1 MKAGEIRGEEKRA
14 NKDVYSDYWDMN
26 DEDAERKWG
35 RGFIG
40 EIELGVKREWVVV
53 IFFFIVVA
61 LLNLLDGLKIK
72 ITIKYFKTLL
82 ANINFGNLKSW

>member
-14 NKDVYSDYWDMN
+14 NKDVDSDYWDMN

-53 IFFFIVVA
+53 IFFFYCCCLIELV
-61 LLNLLDGLKIK
+61 GW
-72 ITIKYFKTLL
+72 FK
-82 ANINFGNLKSW
+82 N